1 MEGQRSQMSE
11 VGLYTVAKGKI
22 IKEVYLDLV
31 SH

>member
-1 MEGQRSQMSE
+1 MKGQRSQMSE
-11 VGLYTVAKGKI
+11 MGLYTVAKGKI